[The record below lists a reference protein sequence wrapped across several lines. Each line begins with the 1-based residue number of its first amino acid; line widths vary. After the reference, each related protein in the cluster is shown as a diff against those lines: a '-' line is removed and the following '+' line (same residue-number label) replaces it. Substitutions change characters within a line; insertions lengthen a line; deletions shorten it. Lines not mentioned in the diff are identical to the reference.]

1 MILKKSDLKNGMV
14 VEFNNGE
21 RRLLWE
27 GKLIDK
33 RGYIP
38 MQYINEELYNMDS
51 ISREHITEVYLSHDV
66 GYFDDFFN
74 NESLTCIW
82 KR

>member
-1 MILKKSDLKNGMV
+1 MMFKKSDLKNGMV
-14 VEFNNGE
+14 IEFNNGE

-27 GKLIDK
+27 EKLIDN

-38 MQYINEELYNMDS
+38 IQNINEELYNMDS
-51 ISREHITEVYLSHDV
+51 ISREHITKIYLSHDV
-66 GYFDDFFN
+66 RYFNDFFN